1 MAREQHAFCTA
12 VEVAT
17 TDTLIITEAG
27 TGNTQTINPSQTLF
41 PNVFA
46 LFSDLCNQI
55 TLVSTTGAFN
65 TGSLSAS
72 YELDKFAFSSSAADL
87 VTITGTLAAHFG
99 FTCGESVTP
108 IGGDTA
114 IIATYKPKYIW
125 FPTYAPSDTEWFSA
139 NPADTFSGN
148 IGMDGNLSGYGFTAK
163 KKRVMQFPCESATNA
178 IEYADSATAV
188 QVLRCFQY
196 VINYARAMTLAE
208 SGSSNLYC
216 KGVYYIPNVDT
227 MTTAHIADTAGLPT
241 TWGTGSITGE
251 YLFASPGAPVIRGA
265 SNDRSR
271 KYYDVELELT
281 VATAPSWG
289 WDITPA

>member
-1 MAREQHAFCTA
+1 MAREQHAFCAA
-12 VEVAT
+12 VEVSTA
-17 TDTLIITEAG
+17 DTLIITEAG

-46 LFSDLCNQI
+46 LFSDLCSQI
-55 TLVSTTGAFN
+55 TLSVTAGCFNYYHLYPTSQTPYKFGLFSLGAALVS
-65 TGSLSAS
+65 
-72 YELDKFAFSSSAADL
+72 
-87 VTITGTLAAHFG
+87 VTGTLAAHFG
-99 FTCGESVTP
+99 FTGGETP
-108 IGGDTA
+108 AESGA
-114 IIATYKPKYIW
+114 IIEATYAPKYVW

-139 NPADTFSGN
+139 NPNDQFSGAL
-148 IGMDGNLSGYGFTAK
+148 GLDGNLSGFAFPAK
-163 KKRVMQFPCESATNA
+163 KKRVFQFPCESATNA
-178 IEYADSATAV
+178 IEYADSASAV

-196 VINYARAMTLAE
+196 VISYARAMTLAQ

-216 KGVYYIPNVDT
+216 KGIYYIPDVDA
-227 MTTAHIADTAGLPT
+227 MTTTHASDTALLPT

-289 WDITPA
+289 WDITPT